1 MGGIGGPTRRWKGIR
16 RGKDRMCK
24 RTPAMAVC
32 NKKVNKSYPQA
43 KHGYPQTAVDKM
55 GYQQG
60 AVDSVDNYMST

>member
-1 MGGIGGPTRRWKGIR
+1 
-16 RGKDRMCK
+16 MCK

-55 GYQQG
+55 GYQQD
-60 AVDSVDNYMST
+60 AVDSVDNYMNTLSLHQWCKRVNGGWVGHG

>member
-1 MGGIGGPTRRWKGIR
+1 
-16 RGKDRMCK
+16 
-24 RTPAMAVC
+24 MAVC

-60 AVDSVDNYMST
+60 AVDSVDNYMNT